1 MRIEAVVTEGGGWAS
16 GRTNPNGGPG
26 TIELQKPLMRS
37 YFPEIIHCHNGTINL
52 QLDCPLQVRLPDIVT
67 PPLDWNPAAFPGG
80 ERFGIT
86 AIEFELAG
94 KSHRAWL
101 YTAEHSPHRFN
112 NNVAEVLT
120 GTLDGIALG
129 VRCAIHVRRASQ
141 ILVI

>member
-1 MRIEAVVTEGGGWAS
+1 LES
-16 GRTNPNGGPG
+16 SD
-26 TIELQKPLMRS
+26 LS
-37 YFPEIIHCHNGTINL
+37 
-52 QLDCPLQVRLPDIVT
+52 D
-67 PPLDWNPAAFPGG
+67 G

-94 KSHRAWL
+94 KSRRAWL

-112 NNVAEVLT
+112 NNIAEVLT

-129 VRCAIHVRRASQ
+129 VRSAIHIRRLRQ